1 MTDEPTELPKR
12 KPPRQ
17 TLRASELRYRRLFEA
32 ARDGILLLDAI
43 SRKITDVNPYMVEL
57 LGFAPAELLGN
68 ELWEIGLLK
77 DAHASQEAFR
87 ELEQKGY
94 IRYDTLPLETKEGKS
109 REVEFVSNVYAEDGQ
124 PVIQCNIRDIT
135 ERKYAEEKLRKFNE
149 ELMELVAE
157 LQRRDSEMQSLN
169 YQAASP

>member
-1 MTDEPTELPKR
+1 
-12 KPPRQ
+12 
-17 TLRASELRYRRLFEA
+17 
-32 ARDGILLLDAI
+32 
-43 SRKITDVNPYMVEL
+43 
-57 LGFAPAELLGN
+57 
-68 ELWEIGLLK
+68 LLK

-169 YQAASP
+169 YQAESP